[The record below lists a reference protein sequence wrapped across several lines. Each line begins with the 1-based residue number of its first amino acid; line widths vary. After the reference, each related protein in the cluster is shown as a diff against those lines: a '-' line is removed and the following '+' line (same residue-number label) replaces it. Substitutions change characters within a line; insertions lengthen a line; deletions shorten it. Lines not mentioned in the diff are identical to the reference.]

1 MTSSERVELVPFTV
15 LVVCTGN
22 ICRSPLAEHLL
33 RARLHDLGVTAVV
46 HSAGS
51 RAMIGDGMTPEVA
64 VVAHRHGAGSEA
76 HTARQ
81 LVEPLVAAA
90 DLVLTATRE
99 HRSAVVAL
107 YPRAARYS
115 YTLKQFA
122 RLLAPIMES
131 TRPASA
137 WDAEGAVATDEESR
151 SAQRLRAL
159 IAEVAATRGFSPPPE
174 RPDDDDIEDPYRR
187 SNDVYDR
194 VGLLVDDA
202 VTTIAEAFASATGR
216 A

>member
-1 MTSSERVELVPFTV
+1 MTAAERVASAPFTV

-22 ICRSPLAEHLL
+22 ICRSPLAEQLL
-33 RARLHDLGVTAVV
+33 RARLHDLGVPAIV

-51 RAMIGDGMTPEVA
+51 RAMTGDGMTPEAA
-64 VVAHRHGAGSEA
+64 VVAHRHGSGGEA

-81 LVEPLVAAA
+81 LTEPLVATA

-122 RLLAPIMES
+122 RLLAPVIES
-131 TRPASA
+131 APGTGG
-137 WDAEGAVATDEESR
+137 WDAGDDVAGDEESV
-151 SAQRLRAL
+151 SARRLRSL
-159 IAEVAATRGFSPPPE
+159 ITEVAATRGFSPPPE
-174 RPDDDDIEDPYRR
+174 HPEDDDIEDPYRR
-187 SNDVYDR
+187 STDVYDR

-202 VTTIAEAFASATGR
+202 VTAIAAAFASATSR